1 MQNSPLKK
9 IAMQRMEGS
18 ASFSTIYNDDHS
30 TLEKLYQ
37 SGSLKLRFPLYPD
50 KHFEA
55 VQINTAGGA
64 TGGDK
69 LFWKCELGEKT
80 QATITTQ
87 AAEKI
92 YRSLDG
98 RPAEIN
104 ISLNLRKN
112 STLFWLPQETIF
124 FNRGALKRKITVEM
138 EEGAALLLVEAFIFG
153 RKLMGEKVVNGFI
166 DDEWQVRLCDELV
179 HFEAFK
185 INGNIL
191 QQSTRPAIFNG
202 NQAIASVLYI
212 ADDYQSKEEA
222 AREIIG
228 QSGGASAWN
237 GKLLA
242 RIIEKD
248 SYFLKKRLVPLVNL
262 LTKGAGVPKFWS
274 I

>member
-30 TLEKLYQ
+30 SLEKLYQ

-166 DDEWQVRLCDELV
+166 DDEWQVRLKNKLV

-185 INGNIL
+185 IAGDIA
-191 QQSTRPAIFNG
+191 QQFTRPAIFNG